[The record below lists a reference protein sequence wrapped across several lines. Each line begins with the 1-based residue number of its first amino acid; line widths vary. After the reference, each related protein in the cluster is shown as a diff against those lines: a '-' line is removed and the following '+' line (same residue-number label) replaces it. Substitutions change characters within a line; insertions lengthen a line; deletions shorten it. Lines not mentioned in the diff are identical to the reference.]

1 MWDWFK
7 ANWLGVVQTVGV
19 IGAAWGLW
27 LTYSQLKSANA
38 QLEQAK
44 QALRAN
50 TIFAIQKDGR
60 ELIGTL
66 SADTKLFRF
75 IFDMDKGI
83 AADQEL
89 RLKATVRL
97 GQLINFYA
105 SIYNQYEAGAVDRK
119 FWKTSLTEL
128 CLVLE
133 TPFGSSMWRDINKNP
148 DRYQSGFLA
157 EGNTCLQ
164 KT

>member
-1 MWDWFK
+1 MPLEFCSRVRRQSGERTMWDWFK

-19 IGAAWGLW
+19 IGSACGLW

-89 RLKATVRL
+89 RLKATVR
-97 GQLINFYA
+97 
-105 SIYNQYEAGAVDRK
+105 
-119 FWKTSLTEL
+119 
-128 CLVLE
+128 
-133 TPFGSSMWRDINKNP
+133 
-148 DRYQSGFLA
+148 
-157 EGNTCLQ
+157 
-164 KT
+164 